1 MPSGSKRLASDGA
14 PRTPSPHSNVSDDFS
29 SDDDSEV
36 RAIVHTMYGDTIGE
50 WSFQRDQTLGALR
63 KKTCEEAGCVA
74 LAGFVMNSIN
84 DIAATER
91 PQHVF
96 TNDYLKLVS
105 IADHLGLVIPKHMPI
120 IIVCT
125 AVV

>member
-1 MPSGSKRLASDGA
+1 MPLGSKRLASDGA

-36 RAIVHTMYGDTIGE
+36 CVIVHTMRGKTIGE
-50 WSFQRDQTLGALR
+50 WSFQRDRTLGALR
-63 KKTCEEAGCVA
+63 VEMKKAGFVA

-96 TNDYLKLVS
+96 TNDYLKLVC